1 MTFAT
6 AVRLVV
12 LAAIAAFGG
21 GFAWGVADHRGIA
34 AVADF
39 ADHHIVFPKPDRE
52 ALLVFA
58 CDSSQPPLAIRSS
71 KRG

>member
-1 MTFAT
+1 MTFVT
-6 AVRLVV
+6 AMRLIV

-39 ADHHIVFPKPDRE
+39 ADHHIVFPKPETAKR
-52 ALLVFA
+52 
-58 CDSSQPPLAIRSS
+58 CSYSLATAPSRSWLIIC
-71 KRG
+71 